1 MGHIGRPI
9 AAEMTS
15 LLARDRSGFVS
26 GIETTLCSFG
36 QKALTTSRFIRKVNT
51 HFYHAR
57 TATCSIRAYKQRLD
71 HPSIPDR
78 GGSPRSFL
86 APYDHSTSSGSSTG
100 DPESAT
106 SDQCCPQTCA
116 SAWLGTSAIG

>member
-1 MGHIGRPI
+1 MGHVGRPV
-9 AAEMTS
+9 ARDMTS
-15 LLARDRSGFVS
+15 VPVWDRSGLALGV
-26 GIETTLCSFG
+26 ETTLWSPR

-57 TATCSIRAYKQRLD
+57 TATCSIRAYKQRVD
-71 HPSIPDR
+71 YPSIPDR

-106 SDQCCPQTCA
+106 SD
-116 SAWLGTSAIG
+116 